1 MPRTRQTTYA
11 DYLTDS
17 ISRQLSDLTE
27 HVAQPGLAPEATTRA
42 LARILDPEEG
52 PLARFA
58 ALMATSSAFAK
69 KQAERGAL
77 PAEVWLALG
86 RATNELAAI
95 EGNLDEHADTLKHLS
110 TRPTATAARSPTATA
125 LVVRRRR

>member
-11 DYLTDS
+11 AALTDS

-27 HVAQPGLAPEATTRA
+27 YLTQPGLSPEAAIRA
-42 LARILDPEEG
+42 LTRVLDPEEG
-52 PLARFA
+52 ILGRFTG
-58 ALMATSSAFAK
+58 LMATGSVFAK
-69 KQAERGAL
+69 TQAERGAL

-86 RATNELAAI
+86 RAANELHDI
-95 EGNLDEHADTLKHLS
+95 GLDVDEHADALTDFS
-110 TRPTATAARSPTATA
+110 TRPATTANAPTAAP